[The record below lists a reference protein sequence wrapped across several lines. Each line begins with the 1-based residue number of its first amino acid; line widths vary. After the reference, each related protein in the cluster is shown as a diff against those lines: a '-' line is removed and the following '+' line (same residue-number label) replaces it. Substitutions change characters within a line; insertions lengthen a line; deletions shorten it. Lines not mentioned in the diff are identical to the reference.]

1 MDEPKHPLD
10 DVMEE
15 LQEGVR
21 EIEEAWERNAK
32 LPPHLD
38 PFFAD
43 TLVYDGSCPPDLSER
58 HDDYLYE
65 ILQEE
70 LNSRA

>member
-15 LQEGVR
+15 LQEAVR
-21 EIEEAWERNAK
+21 EMQEARERNAK
-32 LPPHLD
+32 LPRHQD
-38 PFFAD
+38 PLFAD
-43 TLVYDGSCPPDLSER
+43 PLVYDGPSPHDLAER

-65 ILQEE
+65 ILEEE
-70 LNSRA
+70 LNDKP